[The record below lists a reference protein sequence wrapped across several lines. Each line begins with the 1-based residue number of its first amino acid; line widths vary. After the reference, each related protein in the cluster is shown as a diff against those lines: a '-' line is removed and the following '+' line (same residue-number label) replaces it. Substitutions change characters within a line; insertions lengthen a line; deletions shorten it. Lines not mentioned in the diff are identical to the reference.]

1 MTFDGVLVRM
11 TSQHMRIRR
20 HCAKLRHMQVAV
32 ASFLM
37 IVLSAAHGDES
48 RQSRDAIRIRR
59 VQETGC
65 VRLVVENHRAYDVTV
80 TLTILA
86 ENVRVTRITPE
97 TASYPGLSQTEAVRL
112 CAADPERRWRWRH
125 RFTWIKG
132 RMNAR
137 HNDDT
142 LYLLPFEKG
151 RSFRVTQSYG
161 GRLTHHDHDKYAVD
175 FGMPEGTK
183 VCAARDGVVV
193 DLMESSEVGG
203 PDKKYKDEANF
214 VSIAHDDGTIG
225 EYLHLKR
232 DGVLVEIGDKVKAGQ
247 PIALSGN
254 TGYSTVPHV
263 HFGVYS
269 PRDVH
274 RLQSHPITFTTVQ
287 GDITEPAEGKRYTAK

>member
-1 MTFDGVLVRM
+1 MMNRQSGLPTVVLGVVFLCGLVLLPTAAVGAESAEDEDGV
-11 TSQHMRIRR
+11 RIRKITSGQY
-20 HCAKLRHMQVAV
+20 A
-32 ASFLM
+32 
-37 IVLSAAHGDES
+37 
-48 RQSRDAIRIRR
+48 
-59 VQETGC
+59 T
-65 VRLVVENHRAYDVTV
+65 LVVENLREHDVTV
-80 TLTILA
+80 ALTILA
-86 ENVRVTRITPE
+86 QNVRVTRITPK
-97 TASYPGLSQTEAVRL
+97 TASYAGLSQTEAVRL
-112 CAADPERRWRWRH
+112 CAADTERPWRWRYQ
-125 RFTWIKG
+125 FTWIKG
-132 RMNAR
+132 RLNAR
-137 HNDDT
+137 HDDET
-142 LYLLPFEKG
+142 LYVLPFEKG

-161 GRLTHHDHDKYAVD
+161 GRLTHRDHDKYAVD

-232 DGVLVEIGDKVKAGQ
+232 DGVLVDIGDKVEAGQ

-269 PRDVH
+269 PLDIH
-274 RLQSHPITFTTVQ
+274 RLHSHAITFTTAG
-287 GDITEPAEGKRYTAK
+287 GDITKPVEGERYTAK

>member
-1 MTFDGVLVRM
+1 MMNRQSGLPTVVLGVVFLCGLVLLPTAAVGAESAEDEDGV
-11 TSQHMRIRR
+11 RIRKITSGQY
-20 HCAKLRHMQVAV
+20 A
-32 ASFLM
+32 
-37 IVLSAAHGDES
+37 
-48 RQSRDAIRIRR
+48 
-59 VQETGC
+59 T
-65 VRLVVENHRAYDVTV
+65 LVVENLREHDVTV
-80 TLTILA
+80 ALTILA
-86 ENVRVTRITPE
+86 QNVRVTRITPK
-97 TASYPGLSQTEAVRL
+97 TASYAGLSQTEAVRL
-112 CAADPERRWRWRH
+112 CAADTERPWRWRYQ
-125 RFTWIKG
+125 FTWIKG
-132 RMNAR
+132 RLNAR
-137 HNDDT
+137 HDDET
-142 LYLLPFEKG
+142 LYVLPFEKG

-161 GRLTHHDHDKYAVD
+161 GRLTHRDHDKYAVD

-232 DGVLVEIGDKVKAGQ
+232 DGVLVGIGDKVEAGQ

-269 PRDVH
+269 PLDIH
-274 RLQSHPITFTTVQ
+274 RLHSHAITFTTAG
-287 GDITEPAEGKRYTAK
+287 GDITKPVEGERYTAK

>member
-1 MTFDGVLVRM
+1 MMNRQSGLPTVVLGVVFLCGLVLLPTAAVGAESAEDEDGV
-11 TSQHMRIRR
+11 RIRKITSGQY
-20 HCAKLRHMQVAV
+20 A
-32 ASFLM
+32 
-37 IVLSAAHGDES
+37 
-48 RQSRDAIRIRR
+48 
-59 VQETGC
+59 T
-65 VRLVVENHRAYDVTV
+65 LVVENLREHDVTV
-80 TLTILA
+80 ALTILA
-86 ENVRVTRITPE
+86 QNVRVTRITPK
-97 TASYPGLSQTEAVRL
+97 TASYAGLSQTEAVRL
-112 CAADPERRWRWRH
+112 CAADTERPWRWRYQ
-125 RFTWIKG
+125 FTWIKG
-132 RMNAR
+132 RLNAR
-137 HNDDT
+137 HDDET
-142 LYLLPFEKG
+142 LYVLPFEKG

-161 GRLTHHDHDKYAVD
+161 GRLTHRDHDKYAVD

-232 DGVLVEIGDKVKAGQ
+232 DGVLVDIGDKVEAGQ

-269 PRDVH
+269 PLDIH
-274 RLQSHPITFTTVQ
+274 RLHSHAITFTTAE
-287 GDITEPAEGKRYTAK
+287 GDITKPVEGERYTAK

>member
-1 MTFDGVLVRM
+1 MMNRQSGLPTVVLGVVFLCGLVLLPTAAVGAESAEDEDGV
-11 TSQHMRIRR
+11 RIRKITSGQY
-20 HCAKLRHMQVAV
+20 A
-32 ASFLM
+32 
-37 IVLSAAHGDES
+37 
-48 RQSRDAIRIRR
+48 
-59 VQETGC
+59 T
-65 VRLVVENHRAYDVTV
+65 LVVENLREHDVTV
-80 TLTILA
+80 ALTILA
-86 ENVRVTRITPE
+86 QNVRVTRITPK
-97 TASYPGLSQTEAVRL
+97 TASYAGLSQTEAVRL
-112 CAADPERRWRWRH
+112 CAADTERPWRWRYQ
-125 RFTWIKG
+125 FTWIKG
-132 RMNAR
+132 RLNAR
-137 HNDDT
+137 HDDET
-142 LYLLPFEKG
+142 LYVLPFEKG

-161 GRLTHHDHDKYAVD
+161 GRLTHRDHDKYAVD

-232 DGVLVEIGDKVKAGQ
+232 DGVLVGIGDKVEAGQ

-269 PRDVH
+269 PLDIH
-274 RLQSHPITFTTVQ
+274 RLHSHAITFTTAE
-287 GDITEPAEGKRYTAK
+287 GDITKPVEGERYTAK

>member
-1 MTFDGVLVRM
+1 MQRMNRQSGWPAVVLGVVFSCASVLLPSVAIGVQSAKDEDAVQVR
-11 TSQHMRIRR
+11 
-20 HCAKLRHMQVAV
+20 KV
-32 ASFLM
+32 ASGVYASL
-37 IVLSAAHGDES
+37 I
-48 RQSRDAIRIRR
+48 
-59 VQETGC
+59 
-65 VRLVVENHRAYDVTV
+65 VENHRAYDVTV
-80 TLTILA
+80 ALRILGQ
-86 ENVRVTRITPE
+86 NVQVTRLTPE
-97 TASYPGLSQTEAVRL
+97 TAGYPGLSQTEAVRL
-112 CAADPERRWRWRH
+112 CAADPERPWRWRYQ
-125 RFTWIKG
+125 FTWIKG
-132 RMNAR
+132 RLNAR
-137 HNDDT
+137 HDDDI

-161 GRLTHHDHDKYAVD
+161 GRLTHRDHDKYAVD
-175 FGMPEGTK
+175 FGMSEGTK

-193 DLMESSEVGG
+193 DLMESSDLGG
-203 PDKKYKDEANF
+203 PDRKYKDEANF

-269 PRDVH
+269 PLDVH

-287 GDITEPAEGKRYTAK
+287 GDVTKPVEGERYTAK